1 MIKKVNESLAL
12 EEIKGNIIFT
22 QNFKN
27 IEKVL
32 STFKESNKIYIFTY
46 SMTEEML
53 KYLNQIPSWA
63 EVHLVVNNL
72 TLELGLLEKI
82 LPDEF
87 KFRMTLYLCPIN
99 HSKIIATDKLC
110 YIGSANFGSYFK
122 FEAGMVLESNSLLSE
137 KLHGYLEN
145 LMNYSTY
152 IKGPELNLEYETVM
166 KPIINDEMLEEEVT
180 KRVWG
185 NIENS
190 IHEIK
195 EVISKLENT
204 LNKGNYLLYFIIYIK
219 KIVINIIEY
228 DERTWEIDTGISGDL
243 EKLLNQEIKRR
254 DLLINEVEELEELIL
269 DKEEQINGLESLDF
283 EEENPNSI
291 LSENQAKIAEFD
303 LKILEAK
310 LDIIQDEL
318 SEKFE
323 GLDEESI
330 ILLERLVQLLEDF
343 NEQDRDRIRS
353 SLNNAVVEDEV
364 EVWSMVQEYNLLE
377 LGKFVS
383 ETEMNL
389 FRKRLGKQSE
399 FLKSKYK

>member
-1 MIKKVNESLAL
+1 
-12 EEIKGNIIFT
+12 
-22 QNFKN
+22 
-27 IEKVL
+27 
-32 STFKESNKIYIFTY
+32 
-46 SMTEEML
+46 
-53 KYLNQIPSWA
+53 
-63 EVHLVVNNL
+63 
-72 TLELGLLEKI
+72 
-82 LPDEF
+82 
-87 KFRMTLYLCPIN
+87 
-99 HSKIIATDKLC
+99 
-110 YIGSANFGSYFK
+110 
-122 FEAGMVLESNSLLSE
+122 
-137 KLHGYLEN
+137 
-145 LMNYSTY
+145 MNYSTY

>member
-1 MIKKVNESLAL
+1 MLKQINESLTL
-12 EEIKGNIIFT
+12 EGINGNLIFT

-32 STFKESNKIYIFTY
+32 STFKDSNKIYIFTY
-46 SMTEEML
+46 SMTDEML
-53 KYLNQIPSWA
+53 SYLKQIPSTA

-72 TLELGLLEKI
+72 TLNLELLKKI
-82 LPDEF
+82 LPEEF
-87 KFRMTLYLCPIN
+87 KFQMTLYLCPIN

-122 FEAGMVLESNSLLSE
+122 FEAGIVLETNSLLSE
-137 KLHGYLEN
+137 KLYSYLDN
-145 LMNYSTY
+145 LMKYSTY
-152 IKGPELNLEYETVM
+152 IKGPKLVLEYETVM

-195 EVISKLENT
+195 ESIDELEN
-204 LNKGNYLLYFIIYIK
+204 LLDKENSLLYFINYIRDVVAN
-219 KIVINIIEY
+219 IVEY
-228 DERTWEIDTGISGDL
+228 DERTWEIDSDISSGL
-243 EKLLNQEIKRR
+243 ERLLELEINRR
-254 DLLINEVEELEELIL
+254 DLLIDDVEELEDRIS
-269 DKEEQINGLESLDF
+269 DKEEQIKVLEGYDLDEEDPNYIF
-283 EEENPNSI
+283 SKNEEEV
-291 LSENQAKIAEFD
+291 AKFD

-310 LDIIQDEL
+310 LDIIQEEL
-318 SEKFE
+318 SEKFA
-323 GLDEESI
+323 GLNEESVS
-330 ILLERLVQLLEDF
+330 LLEKLVQLLEDF
-343 NEQDRDRIRS
+343 NDQDRERIRS
-353 SLNNAVVEDEV
+353 SLNNAVVEDDV
-364 EVWSMVQEYNLLE
+364 EVWLMVQEYNLLE

-389 FRKRLGKQSE
+389 FRERLSKQSG